1 MYNKDVDGKLIENKI
16 KATISEF
23 NQPNIIFFNFDNRK
37 YFSHI
42 YIYIYKRLKPRDKT
56 FRLA

>member
-1 MYNKDVDGKLIENKI
+1 MVYLLCIINKNVDGKLIENKI

-37 YFSHI
+37 YFSHT
-42 YIYIYKRLKPRDKT
+42 YIYIRG
-56 FRLA
+56 